1 MRQGSQ
7 KIAKQKAD
15 GDVDDGIER
24 SSRQIQPQ
32 KNVGAHFHAAG
43 QRRSHGVD
51 AGNELGEQQGGLTA
65 LVERFSRAQNAGL
78 RVDRQLTQKAEQ
90 GPSHVAAQYK
100 EQRVTQQHGGD
111 GQQQQGGEVQEPGGC
126 GGAAG
131 YQGEGRR
138 NGHSQGFGQDNA
150 KHQKVSVASD

>member
-1 MRQGSQ
+1 MGQGSQ

-43 QRRSHGVD
+43 QRRSHSVD

-65 LVERFSRAQNAGL
+65 LVERFSRTQNAGF

-90 GPSHVAAQYK
+90 GPAHVAAQHK
-100 EQRVTQQHGGD
+100 EQRVPQNHGG
-111 GQQQQGGEVQEPGGC
+111 GRPREQGGG
-126 GGAAG
+126 
-131 YQGEGRR
+131 GEG
-138 NGHSQGFGQDNA
+138 
-150 KHQKVSVASD
+150 